1 MKFSTRLLCLIL
13 SLLTLLSASSCAGGK
28 SPSET
33 SSTSETLP
41 PVANTESPPAEP
53 TPVPLTADV
62 ELQTVYLYVGE
73 SYSLPHTLSARE
85 DHAAVT
91 NPVWI
96 SSHDCVTVK
105 DGIVTAV
112 SEGYAIVSAG
122 GTTDCLIRVLPNTLP
137 ILSIDT
143 NYEKINSKETYT
155 ACTIDVE
162 SESGDFDMTCVS
174 GGIRLRGNSTSRRPK
189 VPYRIRFDEKRNLLG
204 LNAGAKCRSWVLIA
218 EYQDDS
224 YTRTAASL
232 SLASVIL
239 GEYSSDW
246 CFVDLYINGRHIGV
260 YTLCEQSQI
269 NENRIDIE
277 EAGEDSPA
285 LQSGYLFE
293 FDGANPN
300 TGKPTVFY
308 DDYDIT
314 IFPTN
319 EEYEI
324 AANDA
329 KTYGKLFYELKN
341 DGVSAEQT
349 AFAQNYFQS
358 ILDLIYYATYE
369 DVFFEIDEKTG
380 MRTPS
385 NALNAEEAIRAAVDI
400 ESAARM
406 YILSEII
413 CNSDEYKKSFYFY
426 VDFSENGTG
435 KLTFACPWDFDG
447 TIVKWATYDFKP
459 YNEYFATQQ
468 NIFYVMLMNNEFFR
482 ETVAKIWR
490 ELYEETNG
498 FENVIHAVSRISEV
512 YAEELA
518 VEKELWDRANDQ
530 AKLCEKT
537 CKWLKLRI
545 NWLNQQ
551 FSNFLSLF

>member
-1 MKFSTRLLCLIL
+1 MKFSTRFLCLIL
-13 SLLTLLSASSCAGGK
+13 SLLTLLSVASCAGGK
-28 SPSET
+28 RPNESTPTGET
-33 SSTSETLP
+33 QAPTETAAP
-41 PVANTESPPAEP
+41 PPAEP
-53 TPVPLTADV
+53 TPVQLTADV
-62 ELQTVYLYVGE
+62 KLQTVYLYAGE
-73 SYSLPHTLSARE
+73 SYALPHTLSARE
-85 DHAAVT
+85 DHAAVL
-91 NPVWI
+91 NPVWTAT
-96 SSHDCVTVK
+96 HDCVTVK
-105 DGIVTAV
+105 DGVVTAV
-112 SEGYAIVSAG
+112 KEGYAIVSAG
-122 GTTDCLIRVLPNTLP
+122 GTNDCLVRVLPNALP
-137 ILSIDT
+137 VLSIDT
-143 NYEKINSKETYT
+143 DGAKIDSKETYT
-155 ACTIDVE
+155 VCSIDVE
-162 SESGDFDMTCVS
+162 SESGDFDMEAVS

-224 YTRTAASL
+224 YTRTAVSL

-246 CFVDLYINGRHIGV
+246 CFVDLYINGKHIGV

-269 NENRIDIE
+269 NDHRINIE

-314 IFPTN
+314 VFPTN
-319 EEYEI
+319 EEYKI
-324 AANDA
+324 ATNDA
-329 KTYGKLFYELKN
+329 GTYGKLFYELKN
-341 DGVSAEQT
+341 DGVSAEQI
-349 AFAQNYFQS
+349 AFAHNYFQS

-369 DVFFEIDEKTG
+369 DVFFKINEKTG
-380 MRTPS
+380 IRTPS
-385 NALNAEEAIRAAVDI
+385 NALSAEEAIRAAVDI

-447 TIVKWATYDFKP
+447 TIVKWATYEFKP
-459 YNEYFATQQ
+459 YNEYFASQQ
-468 NIFYVMLMNNEFFR
+468 NLFYVMLMNNEFFR
-482 ETVAKIWR
+482 ETVREIWC

-498 FENVIHAVSRISEV
+498 FENVIRAVSRISEV

-518 VEKELWDRANDQ
+518 VEKELWDRKNDQ

-537 CKWLKLRI
+537 CRWLKVRI

-551 FSNFLSLF
+551 FLNF